1 MAQDDPAVERSPAE
15 LRAAFR
21 ETCARITAHVD
32 AVETRIRTR
41 FHNPAP
47 SRHTGSARLISD
59 VWRFARG
66 CATGYIAM
74 RKWIG
79 VDSHR

>member
-1 MAQDDPAVERSPAE
+1 
-15 LRAAFR
+15 LR

-32 AVETRIRTR
+32 AVETRVRTR
-41 FHNPAP
+41 VHSLAP
-47 SRHTGSARLISD
+47 QRHTGSGSLMSD
-59 VWRFARG
+59 AWRFARG
-66 CATGYIAM
+66 LATGYIAM